1 MRNEDP
7 VERVETVM
15 GIIGGK
21 WKPGIIYALVMD
33 GTLRF
38 TQLRR
43 RIPRVTQRMLT
54 QQLRDLE
61 RHGLVRRVHHPEIPP
76 RVEYSVTPLGR
87 SLHPIFKSVCD
98 WRART
103 SPRSRRLGPA
113 TAAARPDRPRP
124 GHRRERPATKGTRRA
139 VRPGLLKLGARNPTF

>member
-1 MRNEDP
+1 MREDGAI
-7 VERVETVM
+7 ERVETVM
-15 GIIGGK
+15 GIIGAK

-38 TQLRR
+38 TELRK

-61 RHGLVRRVHHPEIPP
+61 RHGLITRVHHPEIPP

-98 WRART
+98 WAGENFPEVERARA
-103 SPRSRRLGPA
+103 RYDRRKSWTP
-113 TAAARPDRPRP
+113 
-124 GHRRERPATKGTRRA
+124 
-139 VRPGLLKLGARNPTF
+139 